1 MNAILITAW
10 DGHPGLPAYLDFLE
24 WALGHEETRQAF
36 RRSTGNAPIPA
47 GERLQRFSDWV
58 EATLYGKPGDVTD
71 EAEAA

>member
-1 MNAILITAW
+1 MTTLTTSWN
-10 DGHPGLPAYLDFLE
+10 GHPGLPAYIDFLE
-24 WALGHEETRQAF
+24 WALRHEETRQAF

-58 EATLYGKPGDVTD
+58 EANLYGRPEDFPA